1 MMLYLPKVYYSENNI
16 SWYKHSMQ
24 FHNIDIFIQ
33 WNWRFWGFNPNVCQ
47 KRCLF
52 DSYKNWKT
60 ALLHYMIGFSIE
72 PRLTFN
78 CSNQSI
84 ALIAYHFSI
93 NQSDCAEL
101 TKKVIESGK
110 KHLGIDVLGVQL
122 TIRGPDWLIEVPN
135 PMFVKKGASLTGEK
149 IEKVGFSTIW

>member
-1 MMLYLPKVYYSENNI
+1 MLYLPKVYYSENNI
-16 SWYKHSMQ
+16 SWYKHFMQ
-24 FHNIDIFIQ
+24 FHNIDIFMQ

-60 ALLHYMIGFSIE
+60 AILHYMIGFSIE
-72 PRLTFN
+72 PQLTFN

-93 NQSDCAEL
+93 NQSNCAEL
-101 TKKVIESGK
+101 TKKWK
-110 KHLGIDVLGVQL
+110 KHLGIDVFMQWNW
-122 TIRGPDWLIEVPN
+122 RFW
-135 PMFVKKGASLTGEK
+135 GAIDPFPSKSIKMALFS
-149 IEKVGFSTIW
+149 IEKSFIGRLIDWKTFYVLS